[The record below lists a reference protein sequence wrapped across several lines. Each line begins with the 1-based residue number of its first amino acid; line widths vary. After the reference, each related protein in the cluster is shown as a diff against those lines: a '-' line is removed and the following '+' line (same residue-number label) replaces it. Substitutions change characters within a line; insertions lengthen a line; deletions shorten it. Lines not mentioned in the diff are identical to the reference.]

1 MAERLTYQKECFV
14 DEYLIDFNGTKAAIR
29 AGYSEHTAA
38 QQASRLL
45 STVKIQE
52 SLAQRQSQLA
62 EKRAWDLERVVEEA
76 ETNLQGSRTS
86 RQWGSANG
94 ALEYIGRA
102 TGLVTDK
109 PINPQQVHITRVTVV
124 LSDVDTEGQQR
135 VVESTS
141 RELPWGGD
149 EEAEKK

>member
-1 MAERLTYQKECFV
+1 MTQELTPKQERFV
-14 DEYLIDFNGTKAAIR
+14 DEYLIDLNATRAAIR
-29 AGYSEHTAA
+29 AGYSPDTARSIA
-38 QQASRLL
+38 SENLTKPNIQAAVALR
-45 STVKIQE
+45 
-52 SLAQRQSQLA
+52 QRQLA
-62 EKRAWDLERVVEEA
+62 KKRAWDLERVVEEA

-86 RQWGSANG
+86 KQWGSANG

-124 LSDVDTEGQQR
+124 LSDVDAEGQPH

-141 RELPWGGD
+141 RELPEGT
-149 EEAEKK
+149 